1 MTDDLTLTD
10 TPPGAEIAG
19 DFDQRGTKM
28 TERESYERVIE
39 GLKLAADGCR
49 NLATYFSREAWDAQ
63 ADIFDKVRTA
73 VVKLGGIELPGDAT
87 LTHKKYGGEALTR
100 NESYSRVV
108 DGLGQAAGG
117 MLQIASGHRGDLR
130 WSKLAFMA
138 FSLRD
143 TANKIVRM
151 KKTIIYKP
159 N

>member
-1 MTDDLTLTD
+1 MMDDTFIPETSAD
-10 TPPGAEIAG
+10 VEVPG
-19 DFDQRGTKM
+19 DFDRRGTKM
-28 TERESYERVIE
+28 SERQSYERCIE

-63 ADIFDKVRTA
+63 ADIFDKVRAA

-87 LTHKKYGGEALTR
+87 LTAKKFGGEALTR